1 MLGGSEKIAGYSLLE
16 GELSAQADTMI
27 AAYSVQKLD
36 FGALAIFDYQLYASN
51 QWKVLKCG
59 QQSDIF
65 CIPPNIFW
73 VWSIRKETRFLW

>member
-51 QWKVLKCG
+51 Q
-59 QQSDIF
+59 
-65 CIPPNIFW
+65 
-73 VWSIRKETRFLW
+73 